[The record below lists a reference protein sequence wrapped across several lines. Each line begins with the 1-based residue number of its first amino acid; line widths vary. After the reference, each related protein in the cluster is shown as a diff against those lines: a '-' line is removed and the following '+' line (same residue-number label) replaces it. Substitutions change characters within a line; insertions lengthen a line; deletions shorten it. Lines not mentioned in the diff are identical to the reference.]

1 MNKKNFFKR
10 SLPPVASPIY
20 LSDLLRAIF
29 SIFSKDRYK
38 LRKSFK
44 NKIKEYFNVKD
55 CFLFSSGRAGLT
67 VVLQALK
74 RINKRRNE
82 VVIPAF
88 TCYSVAA
95 SIVKAGLN
103 IVPCDINKDTLDFD
117 YDMLLRIMEE
127 RKDKILAIIPVHLF
141 GLHADVKFI
150 KEIAYPDI
158 YVIEDAAQ
166 CLGLK
171 NNKGLIGKMGDVG
184 LFSLGRG
191 KSITSVGGGII
202 ITDNEEIAFHIRNIM
217 KRKPTPTFLKEIY
230 YFLYGLM
237 LSIFIN
243 PDLYWLPGS
252 LPFLKIG
259 ETIYDPDFKIEKI
272 SVCQIA
278 FAFNWDKKVKIL
290 RRIRILLSKIWFS
303 FFKDKKEFS
312 CLISKNGPFELIR
325 FPLIVKDKRIRENI
339 LKKSKAKGLGIEKS
353 YPDSIDN
360 IGEISHMFKERNF
373 PSAKY
378 VATHIITLPTHNFVS
393 INDIKLITDLM

>member
-1 MNKKNFFKR
+1 MCFSNVSIGISINLSSPHYSPKALPCSANGQVHRDVEFDFLQYSLLLQKWIKKKHPFSTQLKNSFFR
-10 SLPPVASPIY
+10 VL
-20 LSDLLRAIF
+20 LLRSEI
-29 SIFSKDRYK
+29 
-38 LRKSFK
+38 
-44 NKIKEYFNVKD
+44 
-55 CFLFSSGRAGLT
+55 
-67 VVLQALK
+67 
-74 RINKRRNE
+74 
-82 VVIPAF
+82 
-88 TCYSVAA
+88 
-95 SIVKAGLN
+95 
-103 IVPCDINKDTLDFD
+103 
-117 YDMLLRIMEE
+117 
-127 RKDKILAIIPVHLF
+127 IL
-141 GLHADVKFI
+141 
-150 KEIAYPDI
+150 
-158 YVIEDAAQ
+158 
-166 CLGLK
+166 
-171 NNKGLIGKMGDVG
+171 
-184 LFSLGRG
+184 
-191 KSITSVGGGII
+191 
-202 ITDNEEIAFHIRNIM
+202 IR
-217 KRKPTPTFLKEIY
+217 EIY
-230 YFLYGLM
+230 FLDGLM

-243 PDLYWLPGS
+243 PDLYLLPGS